1 MKLKEFIKDIFDTT
15 IDDLNSGGT
24 IDGLLNNT
32 IEELGEYA
40 GALTVE
46 KGLKNKTLKES
57 SMHEAVDLLI
67 CAFSL
72 FKASGGT
79 IEEFKSYGQIKL
91 DKWKK
96 RIKDKSC

>member
-1 MKLKEFIKDIFDTT
+1 MKLKNFIKDIFDTT

-24 IDGLLNNT
+24 VDGLLTNT
-32 IEELGEYA
+32 VEELGEYA

-46 KGLKNKTLKES
+46 KGLKNKVLKES

-79 IEEFKSYGQIKL
+79 LKDFKSYGQIKL
-91 DKWKK
+91 AKWKK
-96 RIKDKSC
+96 RVKDRS